1 MAFTNEQVAAY
12 IRDNNLD
19 AAGAQAAANQFG
31 VSSDQLAAAQGLL
44 NNQTGIT
51 SLAGANTTVANPVI
65 SNEINQAYQNL
76 FGRAADEA
84 GAQYWAGTGLTGDAL
99 TQAMIGGARGSDI
112 GTYYKTGDLDI
123 SPEITTSDI
132 RNYVTQNINDPFAI
146 YSAAQKYNVDPNTIA
161 AVTGMNAQDLTSK
174 FGLGQKVAQEYQDI
188 GRGFAGEEAIDPTGF
203 NYWYNQLQSGAIK
216 PEDFEIGRAHV

>member
-51 SLAGANTTVANPVI
+51 SLPGANTTVANPVI

-84 GAQYWAGTGLTGDAL
+84 GAQYWANTGLTGDAL
-99 TQAMIGGARGSDI
+99 TQAMLGGARGQDI
-112 GTYYKTGDLDI
+112 AKAYGVTDTDI
-123 SPEITTSDI
+123 SGDITAGDI
-132 RNYVTQNINDPFAI
+132 YKYVNENINDPYAI
-146 YSAAQKYNVDPNTIA
+146 YSAAEQYHVDPAT
-161 AVTGMNAQDLTSK
+161 K
-174 FGLGQKVAQEYQDI
+174 
-188 GRGFAGEEAIDPTGF
+188 
-203 NYWYNQLQSGAIK
+203 
-216 PEDFEIGRAHV
+216 IGRAHV